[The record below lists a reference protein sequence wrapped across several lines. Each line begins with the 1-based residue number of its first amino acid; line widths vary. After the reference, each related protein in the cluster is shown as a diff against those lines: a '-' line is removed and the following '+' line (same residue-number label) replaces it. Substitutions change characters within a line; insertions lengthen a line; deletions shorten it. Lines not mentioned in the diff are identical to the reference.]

1 MSAFSRRDFLIRTGA
16 AATLAFGRRAPDLF
30 DAPQPVT
37 PVTFDV
43 PDGACDSHV
52 HVFDPQ
58 RFPFTSTRTYTPE
71 PASLDEMRRLHRAL
85 HIDRVVVVQPSVY
98 GTDNSCTLDAIK
110 QLGSRARGVAV
121 IDETT
126 SHLALDDMHRGGI
139 RGIRLNL
146 ETAGITDPSDA
157 RRRVRA
163 ALESLRERTWHLQI
177 NTRLSIVEAI
187 RDDLATAQVPIV
199 IDHFGGARAELGTG
213 QPGFQALVDLVRSGR
228 AYVKISAAYRASSR
242 APDYADAAPL
252 AGALVA
258 ANPRRIVWGTD
269 WPHPDSTP
277 VPGRTSTDVAPLL
290 QIDDGRLLNQ
300 LRSWAPDAALR
311 RLILV
316 ENPARLYG
324 F

>member
-1 MSAFSRRDFLIRTGA
+1 M
-16 AATLAFGRRAPDLF
+16 
-30 DAPQPVT
+30 
-37 PVTFDV
+37 
-43 PDGACDSHV
+43 
-52 HVFDPQ
+52 
-58 RFPFTSTRTYTPE
+58 
-71 PASLDEMRRLHRAL
+71 
-85 HIDRVVVVQPSVY
+85 DRVVIVQPSVY

-126 SHLALDDMHRGGI
+126 SRLALDDMHRGGI

-300 LRSWAPDAALR
+300 LRSWAPDAGQR

-316 ENPARLYG
+316 ENPAHLYG

>member
-1 MSAFSRRDFLIRTGA
+1 MLSRREFLVRTGA
-16 AATLAFGRRAPDLF
+16 VATSLGRRGPDLL
-30 DAPQPVT
+30 AAAAQSVT
-37 PVTFDV
+37 PVSFDV
-43 PDGACDSHV
+43 PAGACDCHV
-52 HVFDPQ
+52 HVFGDPQ

-110 QLGSRARGVAV
+110 QFGSRARGVAV

-126 SHLALDDMHRGGI
+126 SRLALDNMHRGGI

-146 ETAGITDPSDA
+146 ETAGITDPSGA

-163 ALESLRERTWHLQI
+163 AREFLRGRTWHLQI

-187 RDDLATAQVPIV
+187 RDDLATAQVPVV
-199 IDHFGGARAELGTG
+199 IDHFGGARAALGTG

-300 LRSWAPDAALR
+300 LRSWAPDAGQR
-311 RLILV
+311 ELILV

>member
-1 MSAFSRRDFLIRTGA
+1 MLSRREFLTRTGA
-16 AATLAFGRRAPDLF
+16 VATVAFGGREADSRTAAAL
-30 DAPQPVT
+30 PVT
-37 PVTFDV
+37 PVSFAV
-43 PDGACDSHV
+43 PAGACDCHV
-52 HVFDPQ
+52 HVFGDPQ

-71 PASLDEMRRLHRAL
+71 PASVEEMRRLHQAL
-85 HIDRVVVVQPSVY
+85 HMDRVVVVQPSVY

-121 IDETT
+121 LDETT
-126 SHLALDDMHRGGI
+126 SRLALDDMHRGGI

-163 ALESLRERTWHLQI
+163 ALESLRGRTWHLQI

-187 RDDLATAQVPIV
+187 RDDIAAAQVPVV
-199 IDHFGGARAELGTG
+199 IDHFGGARAALGTG
-213 QPGFQALVDLVRSGR
+213 QPGFQVLVDLVRSGR

-252 AGALVA
+252 TRALIA

-277 VPGRTSTDVAPLL
+277 VPGRKSTDIAPLL

-300 LRSWAPDAALR
+300 LPSWAPDAAQR

-316 ENPARLYG
+316 ENPAHLYG

>member
-58 RFPFTSTRTYTPE
+58 RFPFASTRTYTPE
-71 PASLDEMRRLHRAL
+71 PAPVDEMRRFHRAL
-85 HIDRVVVVQPSVY
+85 HMDRVVVVQPSVY
-98 GTDNSCTLDAIK
+98 GTDNSCTLDAIA

-121 IDETT
+121 IDEDTP
-126 SHLALDDMHRGGI
+126 SVALDDMDRRGI
-139 RGIRLNL
+139 RGIRVNL
-146 ETAGITDPSDA
+146 ETAGVTDPSDA

-163 ALESLRERTWHLQI
+163 ALERLRGRAWHLQV
-177 NTRLSIVEAI
+177 NTRLSIVDAI
-187 RDDLATAQVPIV
+187 RDELGAAQVPIV
-199 IDHFGGARAELGTG
+199 IDHFGGARAELGTA
-213 QPGFQALVDLVRSGR
+213 QPGFNALADLVRSGR
-228 AYVKISAAYRASSR
+228 AYVKISGAYRASSR
-242 APDYADAAPL
+242 APDYPDVAPL
-252 AGALVA
+252 ARALIA
-258 ANPRRIVWGTD
+258 ANPRRIIWGTD
-269 WPHPDSTP
+269 WPHPDSAP
-277 VPGRTSTDVAPLL
+277 VPGRKSTDVTPPLEV
-290 QIDDGRLLNQ
+290 DDGRLLNQ
-300 LRSWAPDAALR
+300 LASWAPDAGQR

-316 ENPARLYG
+316 ENPAQLYG